1 MIKVLLSILKRDDY
15 MKTNDLRVIKTKKAL
30 FNALIELMKNKTFEE
45 IKVSDICTKALIN
58 RTTFYAHYDD
68 KYELLSDCITNIK
81 EELSKELAKNTS
93 ISNTKEYYIE
103 MIKLFLDHI
112 EDKKDTYLAI
122 AINNK
127 NSILTDI
134 LYDAIDHDIILH
146 LNNDNS
152 FSNKDIP
159 SEIIA
164 KFYLVAVTNIAITWI
179 QNLNKY
185 TKEDIINYLN
195 TLIPDEI

>member
-1 MIKVLLSILKRDDY
+1 
-15 MKTNDLRVIKTKKAL
+15 MKKNDLRVIKTKRAL
-30 FNALIELMKNKTFEE
+30 YNALIELMKNKTFEE
-45 IKVSDICTKALIN
+45 IKVSDICTEALIN

-68 KYELLSDCITNIK
+68 KYELLADCIKDIK
-81 EELSKELAKNTS
+81 EELSMELSKNES
-93 ISNTKEYYIE
+93 ISSTKEYYIE
-103 MIKLFLDHI
+103 MIKLFINHI

-134 LYDAIDHDIILH
+134 LYDVIDHDIILH

-164 KFYLVAVTNIAITWI
+164 KFYLGAVTNIAITWI

-195 TLIPDEI
+195 TLLPDEI

>member
-1 MIKVLLSILKRDDY
+1 

-30 FNALIELMKNKTFEE
+30 YNALIELMKNKTFEE

-68 KYELLSDCITNIK
+68 KYELLSDCIANIK

-134 LYDAIDHDIILH
+134 LYDAIDHDIIHH
-146 LNNDNS
+146 LSNDIS
-152 FSNKDIP
+152 FSTKSIP

-164 KFYLVAVTNIAITWI
+164 KFYLGAVTNIGITWI
-179 QNLNKY
+179 QNINKY
-185 TKEDIINYLN
+185 SKDDIINYLN
-195 TLIPDEI
+195 TLIPNEI